1 MTQKVFALA
10 IAVAWFVLPFNEMPA
25 KENFL
30 DYDDVTNKYTLHFI
44 RLWSIFYF
52 QRTTWYLLYLVFKII
67 W

>member
-44 RLWSIFYF
+44 GL
-52 QRTTWYLLYLVFKII
+52 
-67 W
+67 